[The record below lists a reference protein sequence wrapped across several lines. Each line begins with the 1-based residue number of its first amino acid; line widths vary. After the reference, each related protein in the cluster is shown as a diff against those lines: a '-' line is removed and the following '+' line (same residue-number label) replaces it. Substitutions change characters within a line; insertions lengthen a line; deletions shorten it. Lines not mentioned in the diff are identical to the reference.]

1 MNPCLGVLA
10 LQHLLNGSHGMLG
23 SAGCCPPS
31 SQSGHVVGPLVNQN
45 VNGLR
50 LCEASPRA
58 VQGTDA
64 QRNLVKRC
72 LFLLL
77 PRHFVAGSPRTA
89 LTLLEECKL
98 EAPEQL
104 FN

>member
-1 MNPCLGVLA
+1 M
-10 LQHLLNGSHGMLG
+10 
-23 SAGCCPPS
+23 
-31 SQSGHVVGPLVNQN
+31 NQN

-50 LCEASPRA
+50 LCEAFPRA
-58 VQGTDA
+58 MQGTDA

-77 PRHFVAGSPRTA
+77 PRRFVAAGPLTA

-98 EAPEQL
+98 EAPEPL